1 MPIEV
6 YVMPIEAG
14 LLHSLMS
21 VQVTTESENLTEKN
35 LAVLLARQRVSGYLA
50 EPWRVKVQKVAA

>member
-1 MPIEV
+1 
-6 YVMPIEAG
+6 MPIEAG
-14 LLHSLMS
+14 LLRSLMS

-35 LAVLLARQRVSGYLA
+35 LAVLLARRRVSGYLA